1 MMSGPAVADVAGET
15 PPALPR
21 AAGELGTRILAALV
35 LVPVFLAAIAFGGP
49 VLVAAVAFLAG
60 VGAWELLG
68 LAARKGIPVRRV
80 PGIVLALIL
89 PVILYRGDAF
99 ALLAVLAAGV
109 VGIAVAQ
116 LGTGATRDALG
127 AVSITF
133 FAAIY
138 VGLLFGHFVLVRE
151 MGAVANASR
160 WMGAVLLLIPILL
173 TWINDTAAYAVGRR
187 WGRRRLAPSISPGK
201 SVEGAV
207 GALLVTVAAAVPLV
221 LLANRWV
228 PLFHPADGLALGA
241 LLGVAAPCGD
251 LVESSFKRDAGVK
264 DASRLIPGHG
274 GVLDRFDSLLFTVP
288 AFYYYLRGVVL

>member
-1 MMSGPAVADVAGET
+1 MMAGTTAADVAGET
-15 PPALPR
+15 PPAPPR
-21 AAGELGTRILAALV
+21 AAGELGTRIVAALV
-35 LVPVFLAAIAFGGP
+35 LVPVFLAAIAFGG
-49 VLVAAVAFLAG
+49 VVFLAAVALLAG

-68 LAARKGIPVRRV
+68 LAERKGIPVRRV

-99 ALLAVLAAGV
+99 ALLAVLTAGA

-116 LGTGATRDALG
+116 LATGATRDALG
-127 AVSITF
+127 AVSISF
-133 FAAIY
+133 FTAIY
-138 VGLLFGHFVLVRE
+138 VGVLFGHFVLVRE
-151 MGAVANASR
+151 AIGNASR
-160 WMGAVLLLIPILL
+160 WTGAVLLVIPILL

-228 PLFHPADGLALGA
+228 PLFHPVDGLALGI

-264 DASRLIPGHG
+264 DSSRLIPGHG
-274 GVLDRFDSLLFTVP
+274 GVLDRFDSLLFAVP